1 MAISP
6 PSQTPLQFSDIV
18 LCCRHSCQRSN
29 ASWWSCNQNNAYA
42 PAPAIAGSLA
52 NMLPSL
58 PNLRQPPASQSSTT
72 ATQPSRSL
80 FSPAT
85 AAKPTSSLS
94 APQTA
99 PGQPAQQLAS
109 VGSQS
114 PMSATRPAPVDGSKA
129 PQASLKLPTL
139 PASGQLSS
147 GSSFPVVAMGQCGGS
162 TSYCASLEGSQ
173 CKDAPWMELRWK
185 IRLQHFPARTWSIVN
200 VPRPNVS
207 KNNSKPNTR
216 VPRVANSQWS
226 QKNADWYDR
235 ANKWV

>member
-18 LCCRHSCQRSN
+18 LYCRHSCQRSN
-29 ASWWSCNQNNAYA
+29 ASWWSCNHNIACA
-42 PAPAIAGSLA
+42 PVPAITGSLA
-52 NMLPSL
+52 NMLSSPR
-58 PNLRQPPASQSSTT
+58 NLRQPPASQIPTT
-72 ATQPSRSL
+72 PTQPFRPPI
-80 FSPAT
+80 SPAT
-85 AAKPTSSLS
+85 AAKPTPSLS

-99 PGQPAQQLAS
+99 PGQQLAS

-114 PMSATRPAPVDGSKA
+114 PMSTTKPAPVYDSKA

-173 CKDAPWMELRWK
+173 CKDAPWDGAQVRDLPPRSCTDMKHSECIITYCEQER
-185 IRLQHFPARTWSIVN
+185 QHA
-200 VPRPNVS
+200 
-207 KNNSKPNTR
+207 
-216 VPRVANSQWS
+216 
-226 QKNADWYDR
+226 
-235 ANKWV
+235 